1 MQGVTAPRARAN
13 QFLGQDL
20 PLPAVQSQ
28 KTGPVGTSTLDAP
41 KSPRAVVDAFYRAF
55 QARNFDR
62 MEALYH
68 PDVKFKDMVFEYG
81 DRDGTMKM
89 WRQILSTPGIKM
101 GVRIGEVEGD
111 TVRGHWAAEYEVF
124 GRPVHNELTF
134 EMKVKD
140 GKIVEHRD
148 DSDWN
153 RWAPQAFPA
162 GALFTLPGLKQ
173 LAIGILRMRIDG

>member
-1 MQGVTAPRARAN
+1 MQGVTAPRAQAHR
-13 QFLGQDL
+13 FVGQDL
-20 PLPAVQSQ
+20 PLPEVQAQ
-28 KTGPVGTSTLDAP
+28 RAGPVGRSTVDP
-41 KSPRAVVDAFYRAF
+41 PQSPRAVVDAFYRAF

-81 DRDGTMKM
+81 DRAGTMKM

-101 GVRIGEVEGD
+101 GVHVGEVDGD
-111 TVRGHWAAEYEVF
+111 TVRGHWAADYQVF

-148 DSDWN
+148 HSDWN

>member
-1 MQGVTAPRARAN
+1 MQGVTAPRAQATL
-13 QFLGQDL
+13 FSGEAL
-20 PLPAVQSQ
+20 PGPAAQTQGAAPIPAATV
-28 KTGPVGTSTLDAP
+28 DAP
-41 KSPRAVVDAFYRAF
+41 RSPRAVVDAFYRAF

-62 MEALYH
+62 MESLYH
-68 PDVKFKDMVFEYG
+68 PDVRFKDMVFAYG
-81 DRDGTMKM
+81 DRAGTMKM

-101 GVRIGEVEGD
+101 GVRIGEVDGD
-111 TVRGHWAAEYEVF
+111 TVRGHWAAEYQVF

-148 DSDWN
+148 HSDWN